1 MACAVQN
8 AVDMTIRAHE
18 HAVLIPEDS
27 AAAQLPEL
35 TRPAG
40 RARISL
46 LSQLG
51 KSSLAMEVD
60 AGVLG
65 GRVLAALRAERWR
78 TAAEGAMRNP
88 SRATGESLAMRVHC
102 GAREHCVGP
111 LHLPARYSMPQ
122 LADGIASASAPDHL
136 CKLGR
141 DPVLA
146 QTC

>member
-1 MACAVQN
+1 MLPCWLSARGSRPAAFLYLSSEMTDALQN

-18 HAVLIPEDS
+18 HAVLIPENP

-78 TAAEGAMRNP
+78 TAAEGALRNP
-88 SRATGESLAMRVHC
+88 SRATGGC
-102 GAREHCVGP
+102 
-111 LHLPARYSMPQ
+111 
-122 LADGIASASAPDHL
+122 
-136 CKLGR
+136 
-141 DPVLA
+141 PVPH
-146 QTC
+146 T

>member
-1 MACAVQN
+1 MCLPIGHSCLQSPSATGWPSMPGCRSAASLQCSSEMTCVLQN

-18 HAVLIPEDS
+18 HAVLIPENP

-88 SRATGESLAMRVHC
+88 SRATGGCSP
-102 GAREHCVGP
+102 P
-111 LHLPARYSMPQ
+111 LPPHSMLPAGT
-122 LADGIASASAPDHL
+122 AG
-136 CKLGR
+136 
-141 DPVLA
+141 
-146 QTC
+146 